1 MPISMS
7 RTPVEIE
14 QPTVLTR
21 SGARRMD
28 PYKLALFLLTLA
40 VAPLFY
46 VSTWF
51 GVAAVIAIYS
61 LIARLANNDLDR
73 PRRKR
78 ISSLL
83 HIRRH

>member
-1 MPISMS
+1 
-7 RTPVEIE
+7 
-14 QPTVLTR
+14 
-21 SGARRMD
+21 MD
-28 PYKLALFLLTLA
+28 PYKLALMLLTLA

-46 VSTWF
+46 AGTWL

-73 PRRKR
+73 LRRKH

-83 HIRRH
+83 HIRRP